1 MREVDKQ
8 KMFDRYTQ
16 RISKFGHGAA
26 ALGEP
31 RERQAFYFDF
41 LSKVDGLGSSDS
53 IIDIGCG
60 YGDLGSYLRSCGWRG
75 EYVGVDIN
83 PQLIEEGRKRYGDD
97 AHLIVADIQETPLQR
112 VADWCFCCA
121 ALTSATE
128 GLPFVEHLESMLQ
141 LMWASSRKGLVFNLL
156 KSSCRLHQPDP
167 CTAVVRRSV
176 ERDNQTDEPVH
187 DPTRLHALRV
197 RGVCVQGQC
206 HRSWSAHIYGTS
218 NSPCP
223 SDGAMAAA
231 SRLICCNLL
240 ARPNP

>member
-156 KSSCRLHQPDP
+156 SPLADYTNPIHARPSF
-167 CTAVVRRSV
+167 
-176 ERDNQTDEPVH
+176 DEVLNVI
-187 DPTRLHALRV
+187 TRLTSRFTIRHDYMPYEYAVYAYKDNAIDPGPLIFTV
-197 RGVCVQGQC
+197 
-206 HRSWSAHIYGTS
+206 HRTH
-218 NSPCP
+218 
-223 SDGAMAAA
+223 
-231 SRLICCNLL
+231 L
-240 ARPNP
+240 AQVTERWRRHRA

>member
-83 PQLIEEGRKRYGDD
+83 PQLIEEGRTRYGDD

-156 KSSCRLHQPDP
+156 SPLADYTNPIHARPP
-167 CTAVVRRSV
+167 F
-176 ERDNQTDEPVH
+176 DEVLNVI
-187 DPTRLHALRV
+187 TRLTNRFTIRHDYMPYEYAVYAYKDNAIDPGSLV
-197 RGVCVQGQC
+197 FAV
-206 HRSWSAHIYGTS
+206 HRTH
-218 NSPCP
+218 
-223 SDGAMAAA
+223 
-231 SRLICCNLL
+231 L
-240 ARPNP
+240 AQVTERWRRHRA